1 MARPVLDG
9 DRVQGSRRAWHCAMP
24 KEPVYNVKT
33 YLSSSTSA
41 SAHVL
46 SLASGYVYSR
56 PTKLLLYLRGSAS
69 FQHAAYAFPDGRLIR
84 LLVSESADQKVG
96 VRQCPDV

>member
-9 DRVQGSRRAWHCAMP
+9 DRVQGSRRAWHYAMP
-24 KEPVYNVKT
+24 KELVYNVKT
-33 YLSSSTSA
+33 YLSSTSA

-46 SLASGYVYSR
+46 SLTSGYVYSR

-84 LLVSESADQKVG
+84 LLVSEYV
-96 VRQCPDV
+96 